1 MTSAAAAE
9 LFVLSAGAAQ
19 GLVVALAPRF
29 LAETGSTLCTTF
41 GAVGTIREKLLAGDR
56 CDVVILTEALIDQL
70 ATTGH
75 VLANT
80 RAALGRVRT
89 GIGIR
94 SGDALPDIKDQ
105 AALKRSLRAAT
116 DIFLPDQQRAT
127 AGIHF
132 AKVLQQLG
140 IDAEVSSRLRPY
152 PNGAA
157 AMAAMA
163 HSTGASPIGCT
174 QVSEIKFAPGVT
186 LAGPLPEEL
195 ELATVYSGA
204 VSAGSTQ
211 RDIALHFARLLSEPG
226 ASNARVK
233 AGFEPLK
240 ESVPRAP
247 G

>member
-1 MTSAAAAE
+1 M
-9 LFVLSAGAAQ
+9 
-19 GLVVALAPRF
+19 
-29 LAETGSTLCTTF
+29 
-41 GAVGTIREKLLAGDR
+41 
-56 CDVVILTEALIDQL
+56 IDQL
-70 ATTGH
+70 ETGGH
-75 VLANT
+75 VVGST

-94 SGDALPDIKDQ
+94 SGDALPDIKDR
-105 AALKRSLRAAT
+105 AALKQSLLIAT
-116 DIFLPDQQRAT
+116 DIFLPDPQRAT

-140 IDAEVSSRLRPY
+140 IDSQVAARLRPY

-163 HSTGASPIGCT
+163 HSTAASPIGCT

-186 LAGPLPEEL
+186 LAGLLPEAF
-195 ELATVYSGA
+195 ELATVYSVA
-204 VSAGSTQ
+204 VCTGSTQ
-211 RDIALHFARLLSEPG
+211 PDIAWRFVGLLVEPG
-226 ASNARVK
+226 ANNARLQ

-240 ESVPRAP
+240 DFVQKAK